1 MERMITTEKKTR
13 ERFLD
18 QNNRDNPDRQNHQ
31 NNGHQDRRHG
41 PDNTMAVANKAKK
54 FSKPRKFEDIENMHC
69 IWHPNGN
76 HTTRHCRIFVD
87 RYTRKGNNG
96 EIKEDN
102 QKKDEDNRED
112 KGFQKSKGTVA
123 VIFAGVLGS
132 RSKHQDK
139 LALQTIMVAE
149 LATPRY
155 LNWSQYPI

>member
-1 MERMITTEKKTR
+1 
-13 ERFLD
+13 
-18 QNNRDNPDRQNHQ
+18 
-31 NNGHQDRRHG
+31 
-41 PDNTMAVANKAKK
+41 MAVANKAKK